1 MKPEQWERTQQLYH
15 AALERDP
22 KERAAWLAQACADDA
37 ALRHEVE
44 TLLAA
49 SSEVGDF
56 LLSPALR
63 VEARALAAEQQRSAV
78 GQQINQYQLISQL
91 GAGGMGEV
99 YLAHDRKLQRKVALK
114 LLHARFTQEAEQV
127 RRFAREAKAVSAL
140 NHPNILTVYET
151 GEVGATRFIAAEFIE
166 GVTLRQRLSEGKIEL
181 REALEIAIQVAAA
194 LAAAHQA
201 GIVHRDIKP
210 ENIMLRPDGLVKV
223 LDFGLA
229 RLTEPQ
235 LLAEEGQTVHSTES
249 GVVVGT
255 PRYMAPEQAQGQKV
269 DALADIFSLGV
280 VLYEM
285 ITQHLP
291 FDGATTAEVFVALLT
306 KEPEPLARHAS
317 GVPVGLE
324 RVIGK
329 ALAKERAAR
338 YQNIQAL
345 RAELEAQLARLQQVR
360 GQRWVGLQWRG
371 KHLYWSMRLLVWRR
385 GRVIGAS
392 LLVMLLVVG
401 MAWWV
406 KRRTPPSSEVGP
418 PANLRVAELFSV
430 PMANEGEG
438 WNIDGLKFSPDGKWL
453 AYNVLK
459 ANESHLWLKPVAG
472 GAPKQLTTGK
482 VEDKTP
488 IWSPDGQEVA
498 FVSKRGGAKG
508 IWTMP
513 AQGGTPK
520 LLGRLE
526 FESEEGDLIRWSR
539 NGQTIYFT
547 AKDNVSQRDNLYKF
561 DVATKQSAAVTY
573 FKDAPVYFVSVSPD
587 ETQIAYA
594 CDKNRF
600 RVFVMPL
607 SGGEAREVSQGAG
620 ISVGDISWFPDGKRV
635 AYILELLD
643 APSGIYLAGLDG
655 RAPRLLTPS
664 DLSYS
669 CQTVSPDGTKIAT
682 ASDKINANLF
692 ACELR
697 TGTEVALTSG
707 VNIRL
712 VPELSPDGETLVF
725 QANAALTAWDFSLF
739 LQPRAPGS
747 YAHQIVANGAWA
759 KWAPVG
765 DKLVFLRRQNNE
777 TYQHDL
783 WQVSRDGG
791 DEQRLTTDVMGGTL
805 EVMPF
810 NPQGTLYDWSPD
822 GKQLAYVSK
831 KSGKSGQSNVWVVS
845 SDGASDVML
854 SQHTDPKLYINSPC
868 WSPDG
873 KRIAYSAL
881 LEDGVRSRRL
891 VKGSIGVAEPGKTT
905 LVYESKQALFPLG
918 WSVSGQEL
926 LVLQG
931 KSVVPFRPFQEM
943 SLLSVPLSGAPP
955 RVLLLRPND
964 YLHNAS
970 LSHDRRFLAL
980 ASRRDGV
987 DNIEIFPASG
997 GPVRNLTHN
1006 SDPSIVYSGLAWAP
1020 DDKTLYYSKQTG
1032 WTQVSLIENFQ

>member
-1 MKPEQWERTQQLYH
+1 MTPERWERTQQLYY
-15 AALERDP
+15 AALEREP
-22 KERAAWLAQACADDA
+22 RERAAWLEQACAGDA
-37 ALRHEVE
+37 ALRREVE
-44 TLLAA
+44 SLLAA

-56 LLSPALR
+56 LLSPALQ
-63 VEARALAAEQQRSAV
+63 VEARALAAEQLPLVV
-78 GQQINQYQLISQL
+78 GQQFNQYQLVSWL

-114 LLHARFTQEAEQV
+114 LLHARFTQDADQT
-127 RRFAREAKAVSAL
+127 RRFTREAKAASAL
-140 NHPNILTVYET
+140 NHPNIITVYET

-166 GVTLRQRLSEGKIEL
+166 GVTLRQRLTESRLEL

-235 LLAEEGQTVHSTES
+235 LLAEDGQTVHSTES
-249 GVVVGT
+249 GAVVGT
-255 PRYMAPEQAQGQKV
+255 PRYMAPEQAQGKKV

-285 ITQHLP
+285 ITQRLP

-306 KEPEPLARHAS
+306 REPKPLAQHAP
-317 GVPVGLE
+317 GVPIGLE
-324 RVIGK
+324 RLISK

-338 YQNIQAL
+338 YQNIQQL
-345 RAELEAQLARLQQVR
+345 RAELEAQLARLQQTG
-360 GQRWVGLQWRG
+360 GQSWPGLQWQL
-371 KHLYWSMRLLVWRR
+371 KHLAWPVRLFVWRR
-385 GRVIGAS
+385 WRGITAS
-392 LLVMLLVVG
+392 LLAMLLVVG
-401 MAWWV
+401 MAWWF
-406 KRRTPPSSEVGP
+406 KRRTPPSSEAVP
-418 PANLRVAELFSV
+418 PANPRIAELFSI

-438 WNIDGLKFSPDGKWL
+438 ANIDFLKFSPDGKWL
-453 AYNVLK
+453 VYSVIK
-459 ANESHLWLKPVAG
+459 PNERHLWLKQVAG
-472 GAPKQLTTGK
+472 GAPTQLTTGK
-482 VEDKTP
+482 VEDKSP
-488 IWSPDGQEVA
+488 IWSPDGQELA
-498 FVSKRGGAKG
+498 FASNRGGAQG

-520 LLGRLE
+520 LLSR
-526 FESEEGDLIRWSR
+526 FEYESKDNDLIRWSHNR
-539 NGQTIYFT
+539 QTIYFT
-547 AKDNVSQRDNLYKF
+547 TKDNVSKQDNLHKF
-561 DVATKQSAAVTY
+561 DVATKQSALVTH

-594 CDKNRF
+594 SDKNRF

-607 SGGEAREVSQGAG
+607 GGGEAREVSQGAG
-620 ISVGDISWFPDGKRV
+620 ISVGDISWFPDSKRV
-635 AYILELLD
+635 SYIFELLD

-655 RAPRLLTPS
+655 RAPKLLTPS
-664 DLSYS
+664 DLSYI

-697 TGTEVALTSG
+697 TGTESALTAG

-739 LQPRAPGS
+739 LQTRTPGS
-747 YAHQIVANGAWA
+747 YAHQFVSNGAWA
-759 KWAPVG
+759 KWSPVG

-777 TYQHDL
+777 TWHDL
-783 WQVSRDGG
+783 WQVSRGGG
-791 DEQRLTTDVMGGTL
+791 DEQRLTTGVTGGTL
-805 EVMPF
+805 EVTPF
-810 NPQGTLYDWSPD
+810 NPQGSIYDWSPD
-822 GKQLAYVSK
+822 GKLLAYASR
-831 KSGKSGQSNVWVVS
+831 KSGQANIWVVS
-845 SDGASDVML
+845 SDGSKDVML

-881 LEDGVRSRRL
+881 LEERERSRL
-891 VKGSIGVAEPGKTT
+891 FAKGSIGVTEPGKTT
-905 LVYESKQALFPLG
+905 IVYETKQVVFPIG
-918 WSVSGQEL
+918 WSASGQEI

-931 KSVVPFRPFQEM
+931 KPVAFRPLQEM

-955 RVLLLRPND
+955 RIILHRLND

-970 LSHDRRFLAL
+970 LSHDRRFIAF
-980 ASRRDGV
+980 ASKREGK
-987 DNIEIFPASG
+987 DNIEIVPVSG
-997 GPVRNLTHN
+997 GPVRTLTRN
-1006 SDPSIVYSGLAWAP
+1006 TDPSIFYSGLAWAP
-1020 DDKTLYYSKQTG
+1020 DDKTLFYSKQMG